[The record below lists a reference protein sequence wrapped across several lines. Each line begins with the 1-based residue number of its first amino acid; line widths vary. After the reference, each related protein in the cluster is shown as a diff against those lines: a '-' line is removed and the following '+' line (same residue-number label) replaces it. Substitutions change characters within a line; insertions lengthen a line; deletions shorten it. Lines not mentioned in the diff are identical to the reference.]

1 MWSRALDVFRE
12 CGEEVYDACL
22 GVAGL
27 SGSGVGGDRGEFLV
41 YSIEGSE
48 VVIDLDAD
56 FVFSRKIVGED
67 SVEVDI
73 GPWRVKGESYL
84 TTSTRLLY

>member
-27 SGSGVGGDRGEFLV
+27 SGSGVEGDRDRGEFRF
-41 YSIEGSE
+41 I
-48 VVIDLDAD
+48 
-56 FVFSRKIVGED
+56 
-67 SVEVDI
+67 
-73 GPWRVKGESYL
+73 
-84 TTSTRLLY
+84 T